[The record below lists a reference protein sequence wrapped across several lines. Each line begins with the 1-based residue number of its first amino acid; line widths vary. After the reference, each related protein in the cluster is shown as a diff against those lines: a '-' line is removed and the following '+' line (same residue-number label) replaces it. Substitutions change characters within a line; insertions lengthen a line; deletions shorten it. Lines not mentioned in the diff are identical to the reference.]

1 MGQTIIEKIFSD
13 HSGDEV
19 KAGKIIWLGLDVRSA
34 RDFGGANVVK
44 NLQREYPGEKID
56 DTAKTFFTF
65 DCVAPAVTIPYANN
79 QQLCRDYAAENGIKV
94 FDVNSGIGSHVLV
107 DCAICTPGSTV
118 VGTDSHMNTLGAV
131 CAFGQGMGDQ
141 DIAFTFKTGKT
152 WFEVPPTLKIVLT
165 GNYEYPATAKD
176 VTLAVI
182 KRMGASG
189 CLGKAVE
196 YTGEPV
202 EKMSLSERITLCSMA
217 TEMGAIISLI
227 TPNDDVVKF
236 YNDKGVTVD
245 VDRLTADR
253 DAEYVETVTIDINGL
268 TPQAAAP
275 FAPDN
280 VHDVKELSGTEIS
293 SVFIGSCTNGRY
305 EDFAVAAEIA
315 KGKRIKENVMVR
327 ANPATR
333 EVFSGLLKDGII
345 ETLFEAGVIVS
356 HASCG
361 GCASGQLGMTGKGE
375 VQLSTS
381 NRNFRG
387 KQGDGETY
395 LVSPAVAMA
404 SALAGKIT
412 LP

>member
-1 MGQTIIEKIFSD
+1 MKQTIIEKIFSS
-13 HSGDEV
+13 HSQEEV
-19 KAGKIIWLGLDVRSA
+19 QPGSIIWLDLDVRSA

-44 NLQREYPGEKID
+44 NFQREYPGD
-56 DTAKTFFTF
+56 SVADSAKTFFTF

-79 QQLCRDYAAENGIKV
+79 QQICRDFAKEQGIKV
-94 FDVNSGIGSHVLV
+94 YDVDSGIGSHVLI
-107 DCAICTPGSTV
+107 DHGLCFPGSTV
-118 VGTDSHMNTLGAV
+118 VGTDSHMNILGAV

-141 DIAFTFKTGKT
+141 DIAFTYKTGKT
-152 WFEVPPTLKIVLT
+152 WFEVPPTMRIEVT
-165 GNYEYPATAKD
+165 GKYEFPATAKD

-189 CLGKAVE
+189 CLGRAVE
-196 YTGEPV
+196 FVGDAIE
-202 EKMSLSERITLCSMA
+202 ELSLYERITLCSMA

-227 TPNDDVVKF
+227 TPNEDVINYFSK
-236 YNDKGVTVD
+236 KGTTVNIPSLSPD
-245 VDRLTADR
+245 NGAD
-253 DAEYVETVTIDINGL
+253 YVETVKIDVNGL

-280 VHDVKELSGTEIS
+280 VKSIQELQGTKIS
-293 SVFIGSCTNGRY
+293 SVFLGSCTNGRF
-305 EDFAVAAEIA
+305 EDFQAAAEIV
-315 KGKRIKENVMVR
+315 KGKKINENVMVR

-333 EVFSGLLKDGII
+333 GVYEELLKSGAI
-345 ETLFEAGVIVS
+345 ETLFNAGVIVS

-375 VQLSTS
+375 IQLSTS
-381 NRNFRG
+381 NRNYKG

-404 SALAGKIT
+404 SALKGEIT